1 MREITKSRLI
11 VFSRLWAVPMIL
23 CVLLSVAAVVA
34 VMNNHTNWMGLA
46 VVCSVL
52 MLMVQLAQLVSAV
65 IVRRWWCVVGAVI
78 GVAVSVFV
86 ALCAIVALAAGQWHA
101 PEIRDNGED
110 VAVDTVSFSQADGQ
124 MSCTIVALM
133 PNDDVRQAVGEW
145 LNAQLGNTYTGDMT
159 DIQALVDFYGKSH
172 IDSLHRVYED
182 GVPDYAELSYDASM
196 EHVFETDKVVTYS
209 LTITLDL
216 GGAHPT
222 TRELGATFSKDDGK
236 QLTWDIVRS
245 NSQSQLHDI
254 VRGMLKDY
262 FNAKSD
268 GELMEHLQGVD
279 NVANIPL
286 PATPPFMTAE
296 GFTLIYQQYEIAAYA
311 AGMPSAVIPYER
323 FKPCLTEHA
332 QELIGSE

>member
-23 CVLLSVAAVVA
+23 FVLLSIAAVIA

-46 VVCSVL
+46 VVGSGL
-52 MLMVQLAQLVSAV
+52 MLIVQLAQLVSAV

-78 GVAVSVFV
+78 GVAVSIFV
-86 ALCAIVALAAGQWHA
+86 ALCSIVALAAGQWHA
-101 PEIRDNGED
+101 PEIHDNVED
-110 VAVDTVSFSQADGQ
+110 VAVDTVSYSQVDGQ
-124 MSCTIVALM
+124 MSCSIEALM
-133 PNDDVRQAVGEW
+133 PGDDVRQAVGEW
-145 LNAQLGNTYTGDMT
+145 LNVQLGNTYTGDMT
-159 DIQALVDFYGKSH
+159 DMQSLVDFYGKSH
-172 IDSLHRVYED
+172 IDSLRLVYED
-182 GVPDYAELSYDASM
+182 GVPDYAELCYEASM
-196 EHVFETDKVVTYS
+196 EHVFETDKVVTYR

-245 NSQSQLHDI
+245 DSLSRLQDI

-268 GELMEHLQGVD
+268 RELMEYLQGVD
-279 NVANIPL
+279 DVTRLPL
-286 PATPPFMTAE
+286 PATPPFMTDE

-311 AGMPSAVIPYER
+311 AGMPSGIIPYER
-323 FKPCLTEHA
+323 FNPCLTEDA
-332 QELIGSE
+332 QKLIER

>member
-11 VFSRLWAVPMIL
+11 VFSRLWAVSMIL
-23 CVLLSVAAVVA
+23 FVLLTIAAVIA
-34 VMNNHTNWMGLA
+34 TMNYRSGWMGLA
-46 VVCSVL
+46 VVGSGL
-52 MLMVQLAQLVSAV
+52 MLMVQLAQLVSA
-65 IVRRWWCVVGAVI
+65 GI
-78 GVAVSVFV
+78 GVAVSLFV
-86 ALCAIVALAAGQWHA
+86 GVCSIVALAAGQWHA

-110 VAVDTVSFSQADGQ
+110 VAVDTVSFSQVDGQ
-124 MSCTIVALM
+124 MSCSIVALM
-133 PNDDVRQAVGEW
+133 PGDDVRQAVGEW

-159 DIQALVDFYGKSH
+159 DMQALVDFYGKSH
-172 IDSLHRVYED
+172 IDSLRRVYED
-182 GVPDYAELSYDASM
+182 GVPDYAELCYDASV
-196 EHVFETDKVVTYS
+196 EHVFETDKVVTYR

-222 TRELGATFSKDDGK
+222 TTELGATFSKDNGK

-245 NSQSQLHDI
+245 DSQSRLHDI

-268 GELMEHLQGVD
+268 SELMEYLQGVD
-279 NVANIPL
+279 DVASLPL
-286 PATPPFMTAE
+286 PATPPFMTDE

-311 AGMPSAVIPYER
+311 AGMPSGVIPYER
-323 FKPCLTEHA
+323 FKPCLTEYA